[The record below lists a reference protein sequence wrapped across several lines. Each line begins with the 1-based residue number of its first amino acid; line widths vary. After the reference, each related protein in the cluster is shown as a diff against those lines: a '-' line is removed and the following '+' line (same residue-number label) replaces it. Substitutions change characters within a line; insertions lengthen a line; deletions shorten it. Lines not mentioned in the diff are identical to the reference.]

1 MNHMEWKSMDHSFK
15 TTYACFS
22 APVNIPPTVS
32 TPLYT
37 LSLSLSLSQIGTISI
52 KRHISHHNNNDYN
65 LAPFLS
71 LLAVY
76 Y

>member
-1 MNHMEWKSMDHSFK
+1 MEKYGPQFQDNLRLLFCARQHPTDSQYS
-15 TTYACFS
+15 
-22 APVNIPPTVS
+22 PVHA
-32 TPLYT
+32 
-37 LSLSLSLSQIGTISI
+37 LSLSLSQIGTISI